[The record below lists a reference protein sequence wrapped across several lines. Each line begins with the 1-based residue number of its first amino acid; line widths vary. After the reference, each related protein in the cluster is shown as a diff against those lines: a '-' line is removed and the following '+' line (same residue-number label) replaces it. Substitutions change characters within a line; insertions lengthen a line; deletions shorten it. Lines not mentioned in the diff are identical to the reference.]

1 MLIFDDVFW
10 SYQKSPSANPDK
22 NPEILEDYTREQI
35 ETEQI
40 KRVID
45 TFMETD
51 EEWERIGDIKWQTGY
66 RKIIPDRIPFLFQKS
81 LLKYNTARIDL
92 KNFGSEDN
100 SVEIIFNSDSKSQSQ
115 FPNWFKT
122 EQGDGLVISS
132 DKNSLDLKIKCIED
146 GELKIWLRGL
156 DIRDKD
162 NKRIPIYINYTKFVE
177 MVNPI

>member
-1 MLIFDDVFW
+1 M
-10 SYQKSPSANPDK
+10 
-22 NPEILEDYTREQI
+22 
-35 ETEQI
+35 
-40 KRVID
+40 
-45 TFMETD
+45 
-51 EEWERIGDIKWQTGY
+51 
-66 RKIIPDRIPFLFQKS
+66 
-81 LLKYNTARIDL
+81 

-156 DIRDKD
+156 DVRDKD